1 MANVS
6 HELKTPVGAMALL
19 AEAVLD
25 AADDPTRSAASAPKS
40 STGHRTRTPRPPTV
54 KNVATGF
61 CLDSNANRQVYTLGC
76 NGGSYQEWTG
86 V

>member
-1 MANVS
+1 MFGR
-6 HELKTPVGAMALL
+6 VGIRATVAGTGALAVALL
-19 AEAVLD
+19 AICVRASA
-25 AADDPTRSAASAPKS
+25 AADARAAQ
-40 STGHRTRTPRPPTV
+40 PTV

>member
-1 MANVS
+1 MSRNVGIRAAMAS
-6 HELKTPVGAMALL
+6 VGAVAAALL
-19 AEAVLD
+19 SLSPSAAA
-25 AADDPTRSAASAPKS
+25 AADTYAPAFAA
-40 STGHRTRTPRPPTV
+40 

-76 NGGSYQEWTG
+76 NGGSYQQWNG

>member
-1 MANVS
+1 MFGR
-6 HELKTPVGAMALL
+6 VGIRATGAGIGAL
-19 AEAVLD
+19 AVAVLAICAPGTA
-25 AADDPTRSAASAPKS
+25 AADTRAAQPA
-40 STGHRTRTPRPPTV
+40 V

-76 NGGSYQEWTG
+76 NGGGYQQWTG